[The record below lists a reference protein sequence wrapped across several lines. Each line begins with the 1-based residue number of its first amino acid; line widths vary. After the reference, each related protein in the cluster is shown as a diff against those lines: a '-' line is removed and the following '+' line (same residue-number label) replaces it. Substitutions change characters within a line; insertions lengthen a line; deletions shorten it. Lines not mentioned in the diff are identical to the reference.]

1 MAKSVRRLINSVN
14 YRLINPIFGR
24 NARQR
29 SAKIDFE
36 KAHRSQFR
44 NLRGVHTLQETAEM
58 FVGGEFVSV
67 GTLLRDTLIHYGL
80 KPNHYLIDVGCGSG
94 RLAKPLSQYL
104 KGKYLGIDVVPELV
118 DYART
123 LVAKQDWRFEVAK
136 GLTIPEQDR
145 QADIVCFFSVLTH
158 LLHEESYL
166 YLLEAK
172 RVLKPGGKIVAS
184 FLDFKIDAHWSVFE
198 DNLKDVG
205 IGEKPLNVFMSAD
218 LMQKWAKHLDLEVE
232 AIKDGDEKHIL
243 LSQPITFSSGE
254 TVEGTSAFG
263 QSLCVLVRKP

>member
-1 MAKSVRRLINSVN
+1 MAEVVYILCTATSILCAVLLFRSYRASRTRLLFWSSLCFMGLAVN
-14 YRLINPIFGR
+14 NVMLIL
-24 NARQR
+24 
-29 SAKIDFE
+29 D
-36 KAHRSQFR
+36 
-44 NLRGVHTLQETAEM
+44 LYV
-58 FVGGEFVSV
+58 VSMD
-67 GTLLRDTLIHYGL
+67 LF
-80 KPNHYLIDVGCGSG
+80 
-94 RLAKPLSQYL
+94 
-104 KGKYLGIDVVPELV
+104 
-118 DYART
+118 YART